1 MAMQGLDA
9 IGIEKAILNQWP
21 DIKS

>member
-9 IGIEKAILNQWP
+9 LGIEKAILNQWP